1 VNPPPARLLRLH
13 LRSRRTTLA
22 AGLVVAAAALLR
34 LARPWTLGDGEFAQ
48 LLPLVL
54 AVAAAAS
61 IAASTRSPFA
71 EQERTT
77 DPLPRLR
84 LTHALLLLALAA
96 PLMALARLGTD
107 PAAAAR
113 NVAGLTGLALLAAP
127 LLGATLAW
135 IPPLAYVIYCG
146 GPLDIHHV
154 TLSAWPALPS
164 SSTAAALIA
173 ALLLLAGLAVTY
185 LTGSRDHRIDPL

>member
-1 VNPPPARLLRLH
+1 MNPPPARLLRLH

-22 AGLVVAAAALLR
+22 AALVAATAGLLR

-48 LLPLVL
+48 LLPLAL

-61 IAASTRSPFA
+61 IAASNRSPFG

-77 DPLPRLR
+77 HPLPRLR
-84 LTHALLLLALAA
+84 LTHTLLMVALAA
-96 PLMALARLGTD
+96 PLMALARLGAD
-107 PAAAAR
+107 PTAAAR
-113 NVAGLTGLALLAAP
+113 NVAGLTGLALLATP

-146 GPLDIHHV
+146 GPLDIHQV
-154 TLSAWPALPS
+154 TLWAWPALPS
-164 SSTAAALIA
+164 SNTGAALIA

-185 LTGSRDHRIDPL
+185 LVGARDHRIDPL